1 MTAPPPLSPPIGSG
15 SGSGTGARPG
25 RATPQRG
32 FAARLF
38 GYDLFISFAL
48 GPPPRGTQSYA
59 SDLARRLRERDFTVF
74 FSEDEAAPG
83 GTLSDSLRD
92 ALYRSKALVVVSNR
106 STLEA
111 PRWVRTEVEEY
122 RRRHPG
128 RPIIPINVDGALQD
142 PALDPDVHAW
152 LDFRHRIWLD
162 ESAHSVSDGIASAA
176 LVDRLALAPNRARAS
191 VRWRWL
197 VRGVMVSLLLLSI
210 GLAVTTRNAM
220 RSAEQARAELRRAVS
235 LLLIADAQSML
246 AGTRAEGD
254 ERAMLQV
261 VAAHRLAPSG
271 AADAALLGALID
283 RLALR
288 KLIRAAA
295 PIAALQLSADGR
307 QLVSAEFDH
316 HPVGGLI
323 GIGIGN
329 SLQRWDLLSGQPL
342 GAPVSIARRFGA
354 VDFSADGQRLAS
366 TCEDDSVCVWDSAN
380 GSLQLGPLRGEN
392 WLAQVVAFS
401 PDGHGI
407 IAGYQ
412 NGSLQRWDARSGAP
426 LGAAIAGH
434 AQSVSSI
441 AFSRDGSRFVSG
453 GSAPPLRLW
462 DSASAKPLA
471 VSFGSAGS
479 ATEAIA
485 WSPDGQ
491 RLLAGGR
498 LDGPGTASQ
507 DSPDVPDGPM
517 LRLLQTATGQA
528 SGVQFSGSA
537 ESVTTLAYGPD
548 GQRLAS
554 AGFDGAVRLWT
565 LGDAAGLAAG
575 PGARLVSQVLTG
587 HRGSVN
593 SLLFSPD
600 ASLLVSGGDDG
611 DIRVWHTD
619 PKPSLGLA
627 LQGSDSGL
635 SCVAFS
641 PDGSRVV
648 TGNAGGAGSL
658 RLWDAAT
665 GRVLI
670 AAFDGHTNRVS
681 GVAFMPDGRRIVS
694 ASTDGTLR
702 LWDAA
707 TGQQI
712 GAALA
717 GGQDGPLHRL
727 AVSADG
733 SRIAASGHS
742 FIARRQGRDFVRLW
756 DGATGQPV
764 PTRWNGADAGFTAF
778 AFTADGRRLLVG
790 ERNGGLRLIDLAS
803 GEAAGPAFIGHSLG
817 VTSALFSP
825 DGSHV
830 ASADGNGLRLWDAHT
845 GRPIGQPR
853 AEHASAVTRLAYSAD
868 GSRLVSASR
877 DGTLRLWDGR
887 SGQPI
892 GPAIAGHQQ
901 DAHDVAY
908 SRDGLR
914 IASAGADGS
923 LRLWPAPQAW
933 PALLCDKLQRNMSR
947 HEWRDWVSPEID
959 YRVQCPG
966 LPIPVDVPAV
976 AAVPASAQAA
986 GPNHSRPSAAGL
998 GR

>member
-1 MTAPPPLSPPIGSG
+1 MIAPPPLSPPSG
-15 SGSGTGARPG
+15 SDTGAMPG
-25 RATPQRG
+25 RARPQRG

-106 STLEA
+106 STLAA

-122 RRRHPG
+122 RRRHPS
-128 RPIIPINVDGALQD
+128 RPIIPINVDSALQD

-162 ESAHSVSDGIASAA
+162 ESAASVSDGIASAA
-176 LVDRLALAPNRARAS
+176 LVDRLALAPSRARSS

-197 VRGVMVSLLLLSI
+197 VRGVMVALLLLSI
-210 GLAVTTRNAM
+210 GLALATRNAM

-246 AGTRAEGD
+246 AGSRAEGD
-254 ERAMLQV
+254 ERALLQI

-271 AADAALLGALID
+271 AVDAALLGALID

-288 KLIRAAA
+288 RLIRAAA
-295 PIAALQLSADGR
+295 PIAALHLSADAR

-316 HPVGGLI
+316 HPVGGS
-323 GIGIGN
+323 IGIGN
-329 SLQRWDLLSGQPL
+329 RLQRWDLLSGQPL
-342 GAPVSIARRFGA
+342 GAPVPIGRRFGA
-354 VDFSADGQRLAS
+354 ADFSADGQRLAT
-366 TCEDDSVCVWDSAN
+366 TCDDGKVCVWDSAS
-380 GSLQLGPLRGEN
+380 GALQLGPLRGEN
-392 WLAQVVAFS
+392 WLAEVVAFS
-401 PDGHGI
+401 PDGQRI
-407 IAGYQ
+407 TAGYQ
-412 NGSLQRWDARSGAP
+412 DGSLQRWDARSGAP
-426 LGAAIAGH
+426 LAGAITGH
-434 AQSVSSI
+434 GQSVGSI
-441 AFSRDGSRFVSG
+441 AFSRDGSRFVTG
-453 GSAPPLRLW
+453 GSQAPLQLW
-462 DSASAKPLA
+462 DSAATRPLA
-471 VSFGSAGS
+471 VSFSSAGS
-479 ATEAIA
+479 ATAAIA
-485 WSPDGQ
+485 LSPDGQ
-491 RLLAGGR
+491 WLLAGGQHDGQTAGSQGGP
-498 LDGPGTASQ
+498 DGPGGPEG
-507 DSPDVPDGPM
+507 SP

-528 SGVQFSGSA
+528 SGVQFSGPVG
-537 ESVTTLAYGPD
+537 SVTTLAYALD
-548 GQRLAS
+548 GRRLAS
-554 AGFDGAVRLWT
+554 AGHDGAVRLWT
-565 LGDAAGLAAG
+565 LGDAASLAAR

-593 SLLFSPD
+593 SLLFAPD

-611 DIRVWHTD
+611 DIRLWNTEAR
-619 PKPSLGLA
+619 PSLGLA
-627 LQGSDSGL
+627 LPDAGSGL

-641 PDGSRVV
+641 PDGNRVV
-648 TGNAGGAGSL
+648 AGNASGAGSL
-658 RLWDAAT
+658 RLWDARS

-670 AAFDGHTNRVS
+670 AAFEGHTNMVS
-681 GVAFMPDGRRIVS
+681 GVAFMPDGQRIVS

-707 TGQQI
+707 SGRQI
-712 GAALA
+712 GTALA
-717 GGQDGPLHRL
+717 AGQDGPLLRL

-733 SRIAASGHS
+733 SRIVASGHS
-742 FIARRQGRDFVRLW
+742 FVARRQGRDFVQLW
-756 DGATGQPV
+756 DGATGRPV
-764 PTRWNGADAGFTAF
+764 ATRWSSADAGFTAF
-778 AFTADGRRLLVG
+778 AFSPDGRRLLVG
-790 ERNGGLRLIDLAS
+790 ERNGALRLIDLAS
-803 GEAAGPAFIGHSLG
+803 GEPAGPAFIGHSLG

-853 AEHASAVTRLAYSAD
+853 AEHASAVTRLAYSPD
-868 GSRLVSASR
+868 GSRLVSGSR
-877 DGTLRLWDGR
+877 DGALRLWDGR

-908 SRDGLR
+908 SQDGQR

-933 PALLCDKLQRNMSR
+933 PARLCDKLQRNMSR
-947 HEWRDWVSPEID
+947 REWRDWVSPEID

-966 LPIPVDVPAV
+966 LPIPADLPA
-976 AAVPASAQAA
+976 AAAAPASAGAA
-986 GPNHSRPSAAGL
+986 GPGQRASA
-998 GR
+998 R